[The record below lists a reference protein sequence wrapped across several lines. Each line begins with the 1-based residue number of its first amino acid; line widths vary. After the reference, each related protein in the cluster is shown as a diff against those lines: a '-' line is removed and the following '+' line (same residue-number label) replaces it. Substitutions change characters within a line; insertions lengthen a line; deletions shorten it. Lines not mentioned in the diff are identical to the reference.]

1 MVVGLG
7 LVNFTKYFIPE
18 SLAESVSKKRHQI
31 KITAYEARSK
41 YSYVKMKNFLSA
53 YGLISRYNVEYR
65 IFYDRFQTLKYGTTS
80 NRLAAGVAF
89 VSGILLLISGY
100 KAILTV
106 YSLVQ

>member
-1 MVVGLG
+1 
-7 LVNFTKYFIPE
+7 
-18 SLAESVSKKRHQI
+18 
-31 KITAYEARSK
+31 
-41 YSYVKMKNFLSA
+41 MKNFLSA

-65 IFYDRFQTLKYGTTS
+65 IFYDRFQTLKYGTTR

-106 YSLVQ
+106 YSLVQQEIMIYTSTQFWMFILVPVGILSILSQLGGVTVLMGRHCLLQKE